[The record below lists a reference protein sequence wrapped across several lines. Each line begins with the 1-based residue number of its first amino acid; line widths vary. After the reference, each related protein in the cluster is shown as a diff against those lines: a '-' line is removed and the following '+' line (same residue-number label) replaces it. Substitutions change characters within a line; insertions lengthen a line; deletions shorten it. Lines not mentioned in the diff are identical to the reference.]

1 MPNGDNG
8 HEEDASMKA
17 RAAQAYEGIK
27 TSELKLD
34 VPSQSKVNLVNLNNT
49 LGVLSK
55 YEQLF
60 LKKFLDLKFVLQHR
74 TGSWLII
81 KGKHKGEG
89 EFANR
94 NQRNQEAK
102 LMSLFDLAKMK
113 AMQPQSY
120 KGEEEG
126 DKLKAIA
133 ETLKAALDGQDSEQK
148 QMLGALY
155 DLTPVVYENELKKSD
170 FVNDTK
176 LVWIMGDKD
185 VVSFTF
191 EKIAG
196 VPIQDLRVCQIK
208 DFNCILAMLH
218 FPDRMQTMSKDFT
231 HWKNIDFCFFRWYVA
246 SPEVG
251 DVPQKERD
259 LQLYGNAQKYFTDT
273 RLHVEG
279 FISFNDWDDYLHEDD
294 HFVSEVKFVQGK
306 DWPAKSITLEIKIPC
321 DQEVSQDEPHK
332 IATKIA
338 TEPVDEPKSLKIK
351 LKDEVF
357 FGKDIREGVALSVL
371 RMLRFLDPTEAVI
384 KCWNESEEF
393 DVLVAWLIANI
404 WPSLEAKLPGSM
416 NYYDFKVSKAAA
428 KRDNGMDPS
437 TPKHSPLSSTATSVS
452 QWKGGSS

>member
-8 HEEDASMKA
+8 HEEVASMNP

-34 VPSQSKVNLVNLNNT
+34 VITQSKVNLKT
-49 LGVLSK
+49 LRDQTGASDAEVEKFINKFKELP
-55 YEQLF
+55 F
-60 LKKFLDLKFVLQHR
+60 LLVHR
-74 TGSWLII
+74 SNSWLAI
-81 KGKHKGEG
+81 KGKHKKQGIKNE
-89 EFANR
+89 R
-94 NQRNQEAK
+94 AK
-102 LMSLFDLAKMK
+102 LISLFELAKMK

-120 KGEEEG
+120 KGKEEG
-126 DKLKAIA
+126 ENLEAIA
-133 ETLKAALDGQDSEQK
+133 KTLKAACDGEDSAQK

-155 DLTPVVYENELKKSD
+155 DLISTVFNKDILKGEFVYQTEL
-170 FVNDTK
+170 N
-176 LVWIMGDKD
+176 WQKD
-185 VVSFTF
+185 NADVQFTF
-191 EKIAG
+191 AKIAG

-218 FPDRMQTMSKDFT
+218 FPDHMQTMSKDFT

-259 LQLYGNAQKYFTDT
+259 LELYGDAQKYFTDT
-273 RLHVEG
+273 RLHAEG

-393 DVLVAWLIANI
+393 DVLVARIIANI

-428 KRDNGMDPS
+428 KRDNGKDPS
-437 TPKHSPLSSTATSVS
+437 TPKHPPLSSTAPSVS